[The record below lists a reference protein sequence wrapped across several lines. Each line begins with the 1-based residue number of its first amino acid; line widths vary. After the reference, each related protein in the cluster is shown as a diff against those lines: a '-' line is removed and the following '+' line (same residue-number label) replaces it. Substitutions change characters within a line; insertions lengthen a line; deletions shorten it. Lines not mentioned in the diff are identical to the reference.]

1 MEEKKKSGIDWKYW
15 LNEWESHLSAITFI
29 IIGIMLTV
37 QVVSRYVFRHSF
49 TSFEEVAT
57 QLYVLMTYT
66 GVASAVTHRK
76 HLSISALPDA
86 LPFKARKVILILE
99 DLIFAAFCLYVL
111 PPFMRYIESIGNAKL
126 AVTRIPEKYFYAFIP
141 IFLVLTVIRI
151 IQDIFRLAREDQE
164 NLGQTVPTLDLNAY
178 EKIAAMRKEAL
189 NADVKE
195 EGGDK

>member
-1 MEEKKKSGIDWKYW
+1 MDEKKKTGGIDWKYW

-29 IIGIMLTV
+29 IIGIMLTI
-37 QVVSRYVFRHSF
+37 QVVSRYVFHHSF
-49 TSFEEVAT
+49 TNFEEIAT

-66 GVASAVTHRK
+66 GVASAVTNRK

-86 LPFKARKVILILE
+86 LPFKARKVLLIVE

-111 PPFMRYIESIGNAKL
+111 PPFMKYIASIGNTVL
-126 AVTRIPEKYFYAFIP
+126 PVSRIPEKYFYSIIP

-151 IQDIFRLAREDQE
+151 IQDIFRLAKEDQE
-164 NLGQTVPTLDLNAY
+164 NLGQTTPTLDLNAY
-178 EKIAAMRKEAL
+178 ERIAAMRKEAL
-189 NADVKE
+189 NAGTG

>member
-1 MEEKKKSGIDWKYW
+1 MEEKKKGGIDWSYW
-15 LNEWESHLSAITFI
+15 LNEWESHVSAITFI
-29 IIGIMLTV
+29 VIGIMLTI

-86 LPFKARKVILILE
+86 LPFKARKVLLIIE

-111 PPFMRYIESIGNAKL
+111 PPFMRYVASIGNSVL
-126 AVTRIPEKYFYAFIP
+126 PVTRIPEKYFYYMIP
-141 IFLVLTVIRI
+141 VCLVLTVIRI
-151 IQDIFRLAREDQE
+151 IQDIVRLAREDQE
-164 NLGQTVPTLDLNAY
+164 NLGQTKPTLDLNAY
-178 EKIAAMRKEAL
+178 EKIAAMRREAL
-189 NADVKE
+189 NSDGK